1 VKLSLNEQRLKLV
14 WLLILPFFY
23 FARPTTTLLIWGGA
37 STLIGA
43 LIRGWSAGHIR
54 KDSQLCTSGPYA
66 FTRNPLYLGSFL
78 LGLGVVVAG
87 GQWLFLLAFVIF
99 FGWAYGRTM
108 RAETI
113 QLEGLFGDV
122 FRDYR
127 RAVPALIPRVT
138 PYRRPDSV
146 TETGPTPGF
155 SFRMY
160 WLNSE
165 YEAAL
170 GILTGFSFL
179 VIKMVW
185 FT

>member
-37 STLIGA
+37 STMVGA
-43 LIRGWSAGHIR
+43 VIRAWSAGHIR

-78 LGLGVVVAG
+78 LGLGVAVAG
-87 GQWLFLLAFVIF
+87 GQWLFLLAFLIF
-99 FGWAYGRTM
+99 FGWAYGKTI

-113 QLEGLFGDV
+113 QLEELFGDV

-127 RAVPALIPRVT
+127 RAVPVLIPRLT
-138 PYRRPDSV
+138 PYRRPDSP
-146 TETGPTPGF
+146 TEAEPAPGF

-170 GILTGFSFL
+170 GILAGFAFL